1 MGKNQESFRDKL
13 VKMAET
19 VELLESCFKNDIDI
33 SINVEPNEFNEV
45 TRYLNTKESEDKCI
59 ISIGG
64 VNFTFLKK

>member
-1 MGKNQESFRDKL
+1 MGQNQESFRDKL

-45 TRYLNTKESEDKCI
+45 IRYLNTKESEDTCI
-59 ISIGG
+59 ISIGN
-64 VNFTFLKK
+64 VNFTFLKT

>member
-1 MGKNQESFRDKL
+1 MGQSQESFRGKL

-45 TRYLNTKESEDKCI
+45 IRYLNTKESEDTCI
-59 ISIGG
+59 ISIGN
-64 VNFTFLKK
+64 VNFTFLKT

>member
-1 MGKNQESFRDKL
+1 MGQSQESFRDKL

-45 TRYLNTKESEDKCI
+45 IRYLNTKESEDTCI
-59 ISIGG
+59 ISIGN
-64 VNFTFLKK
+64 VNFTFLKT